1 MGSNKLELNI
11 LLKRI
16 ELLEMQV
23 KELKIMEPEVFN
35 ERMSRIEDKLFSV
48 KEMLTT
54 TEVAE
59 YLGVT
64 QSQIY
69 KLTMNL
75 EIPHFKPKGKLIYFD
90 RKELHVSYLQL
101 IIPQYFISNKSG
113 IWSLSLIVHSK
124 G

>member
-35 ERMSRIEDKLFSV
+35 ERMNRIEDKLFSV

-75 EIPHFKPKGKLIYFD
+75 EIPHFKPKKLIYFD
-90 RKELHVSYLQL
+90 RKELLRWMHK
-101 IIPQYFISNKSG
+101 NH
-113 IWSLSLIVHSK
+113 IVPAK
-124 G
+124 QKK

>member
-75 EIPHFKPKGKLIYFD
+75 EILHFKPKGKLIYFD
-90 RKELHVSYLQL
+90 RKELLRWMRKNHV
-101 IIPQYFISNKSG
+101 G
-113 IWSLSLIVHSK
+113 IVK
-124 G
+124 QKNDK

>member
-90 RKELHVSYLQL
+90 RKELLRWMHK
-101 IIPQYFISNKSG
+101 NH
-113 IWSLSLIVHSK
+113 IVPAK
-124 G
+124 QENDK